1 MGGHGE
7 TQQTQQASIPPELR
21 PLMSGAAGAGMEA
34 LQAGLPSLLQSM
46 LTPFVQR
53 IPGLNPLEQ
62 SAGGQIGSQLEE
74 APALREAGIGQ
85 LAQLT
90 GGEVGQSPVTQQAI
104 SALRAPLRR
113 EFETQFLPGL
123 QSQMSLAGL
132 GRSGA
137 LGSQMLQAED
147 QFQERFQ
154 KGITPFLQEEVAM
167 RERAVPQYLNLAQQG
182 VQQGLGF
189 GGMERGIEEAK
200 GVAELADIQNRQ
212 QLAEKAVFGPVQ
224 TLLPSSIGQDVR
236 TTQRAPFMF
245 GGTK

>member
-1 MGGHGE
+1 MAGHSE
-7 TQQTQQASIPPELR
+7 TQQNQEASIPPELR
-21 PLMSGAAGAGMEA
+21 PLMRGAAGAGVDA
-34 LQAGLPSLLQSM
+34 LNVGLPSLLQSM
-46 LTPFVQR
+46 QTPFVQR
-53 IPGLNPLEQ
+53 IPGLDPLEQ
-62 SAGGQIGSQLEE
+62 LAGQQIGSQLGE
-74 APALREAGIGQ
+74 APGLRQAGIGQ

-90 GGEVGQSPVTQQAI
+90 GGEVGQSPATQQAI
-104 SALRAPLRR
+104 KALRAPLRR

-137 LGSQMLQAED
+137 LGSQMVQAEE

-182 VQQGLGF
+182 MQQGLGF

-200 GVAELADIQNRQ
+200 GVAELADVQNRQ
-212 QLAEKAVFGPVQ
+212 QLAEQAVFGPVQ
-224 TLLPSSIGQDVR
+224 TLLPSSIGQNVR
-236 TTQRAPFMF
+236 TTQRAPFML